1 MPFFGLENSMA
12 LAFGLRATPLALV
25 MALWGAGVAGAQ
37 SVTGEAP
44 PLPLV
49 PVGQIPSTAPALTLG
64 PVSANAALAVM
75 TAARSGD
82 GSRVRKIL
90 DQTNDPLTRKI
101 ALWAL
106 VDASPEFLSWD
117 QANSA
122 RRDLQEWPR
131 PTRREAAAEKL
142 IEHSPLGPQEVID
155 WFGSETPMTPQ
166 GAMALADALRRSGRV
181 ESATDVIRHA
191 WRSMTFD
198 TLDQEA
204 ILGRFGGLLNTD
216 DHLARADFLLYGA
229 QGPAAQ
235 DLLRFLPPPEQA
247 VAQARMAVR
256 RGDPAALAMIEALP
270 TADQTRPGLV
280 YERVMALRD
289 RGDMLGALSLIPYL
303 PATLPDEH
311 AAAKL
316 WKRGIL
322 MVEALQAGDPT
333 TAYQVAARSGMTTGP
348 DAASAQFYAGWIA
361 LARMKNPRLA
371 DEHFAKVQQAGPSP
385 LTQSRALYWRG
396 RAAEAEGDPLAA
408 QLFYQEA
415 ASYYTTFYGQLA
427 GAKTGKTEL
436 VLGHD
441 PVVTT
446 ESLGRFEARDS
457 VRAARLFARSGNTEA
472 LRTFVLGLSETLQ
485 TDAEEA
491 MLVDLARGY
500 GDQDLSMRVVR
511 NAAKRGFILPE
522 RGYPVRSAPSTP
534 MAAEA
539 PLVLSITR
547 QESSFDPNA
556 RSGVGARGMMQ
567 LMPATAQQV
576 ARRSGLGLG
585 SLEDPDFN
593 MKVGSVYL
601 GQLVSQ
607 FSGSYVMAAA
617 AYNAGPSRPTQWAAI
632 CGDPRASMTDP
643 LDFIECIPFSETRDY
658 VMRVME
664 STQVYRAR
672 LNGGVAPL
680 TLAADL
686 KRGGYVY
693 HASPPPPDSGGR

>member
-1 MPFFGLENSMA
+1 MA
-12 LAFGLRATPLALV
+12 LTVALSCAGMARAQGQLA
-25 MALWGAGVAGAQ
+25 
-37 SVTGEAP
+37 SD
-44 PLPLV
+44 V
-49 PVGQIPSTAPALTLG
+49 PTTSLG
-64 PVSANAALAVM
+64 PSSPLGAVSSPGNTSAAITILA
-75 TAARSGD
+75 AARSGD
-82 GSRVRKIL
+82 GSRLRAIA
-90 DQTNDPLTRKI
+90 DQTGDPLTRRI

-106 VDASPEFLSWD
+106 ADAAPEFLTWELAD
-117 QANSA
+117 AA
-122 RRDLQEWPR
+122 KRELTEWPR
-131 PTRREAAAEKL
+131 PARRQAAAEKL
-142 IEHSPLGPQEVID
+142 IEHSPLGPQAIVA
-155 WFGSETPMTPQ
+155 WFGDDVPTTPQ
-166 GAMALADALRRSGRV
+166 GAMALADALRRTGRV
-181 ESATDVIRHA
+181 AAAGDVIRRA
-191 WRSMTFD
+191 WRALTFD

-204 ILGRFGGLLNTD
+204 MLGRFGALLTPED
-216 DHLARADFLLYGA
+216 EIAREDFLLYGV

-235 DLLRFLPPPEQA
+235 DLLRLLPPAEQA

-256 RGDPAALAMIEALP
+256 RGDPAAQAMIEALP
-270 TADQTRPGLV
+270 SADQTRPGLV

-311 AAAKL
+311 AAARL

-322 MVEALQAGDPT
+322 MVEALQAGDAT
-333 TAYQVAARSGMTTGP
+333 TAYQVAARSGLTTGP
-348 DAASAQFYAGWIA
+348 DAANAQFYAGWIA
-361 LARMKNPRLA
+361 LARMKNARLA
-371 DEHFAKVQQAGPSP
+371 DEHFARLQHAGPSP

-396 RAAEAEGDPLAA
+396 RAAEAEADPVAA
-408 QLFYQEA
+408 QLFYEDA
-415 ASYYTTFYGQLA
+415 ARYYTTFYGQLA
-427 GAKTGKTEL
+427 AAKTGKAQL

-441 PVVTT
+441 PAVTA
-446 ESLGRFEARDS
+446 ENLARFEARDS

-472 LRTFVLGLSETLQ
+472 LRTFVLGLSETLP
-485 TDAEEA
+485 TVDEAA

-522 RGYPVRSAPSTP
+522 RGYPIRSAPSLA

-567 LMPATAQQV
+567 LMPATAQAV
-576 ARRSGLGLG
+576 ARRSGLGWG

-601 GQLVSQ
+601 GQLVGQ

-632 CGDPRASMTDP
+632 CGDPRASSTDP

-658 VMRVME
+658 VMRVLE

-672 LNGGVAPL
+672 LNGGVASL

-686 KRGGYVY
+686 KRGGY
-693 HASPPPPDSGGR
+693 ASRPSLAAPGSAVATAIAPPSDSGGR